1 MPAGDTRTPCRQPN
15 LASGRGIIVLVR
27 REGTLAD
34 RYIYQVAVEAFFL
47 RAMRG
52 RLDDAAQARLREAG
66 IALDRPLLSV
76 YPADVFHRCV
86 ALAAEAAYPGVPAEE
101 AHHRVGRD
109 HIDAFVQSY
118 PGRMMA
124 ALARQI
130 APRMILEYTATFIRL
145 GNNFT
150 ESRAR
155 ALSPTRS
162 ELWLNDVGEVPH
174 WYGGIVQRGLEVSNV
189 KGVTVRVADAAD
201 PPSATYDVSWTGR

>member
-1 MPAGDTRTPCRQPN
+1 M
-15 LASGRGIIVLVR
+15 
-27 REGTLAD
+27 AD

-52 RLDDAAQARLREAG
+52 RLDDAAKARLREAG
-66 IALDRPLLSV
+66 IVIDEPLLSV
-76 YPADVFHRCV
+76 YTADVFHRGV
-86 ALAAEAAYPGVPAEE
+86 AIAAAAAYPDIPAAE

-118 PGRMMA
+118 PGKMMA

-130 APRMILEYTATFIRL
+130 TPRIILEYTATFIRL

-155 ALSPTRS
+155 VLSPTRS

-174 WYGGIVQRGLEVSNV
+174 WYGGIIQRGLEVANV
-189 KGVTVRVADAAD
+189 KGVTVRVADSAL
-201 PPSATYDVSWTGR
+201 PSATYDVSWTGR